1 MFSSL
6 RCTDMHTD
14 DHKNMPVTI
23 TAASMVVFDCFDT
36 TGNVENR
43 QYFLNLVFMYL
54 PLLLAWD

>member
-23 TAASMVVFDCFDT
+23 TAASMVVDCFDT

>member
-6 RCTDMHTD
+6 TCTDMHTD

-23 TAASMVVFDCFDT
+23 TAASMVVFDYFDT
-36 TGNVENR
+36 TGNVENG